1 MPKKPVALIIL
12 DGFAF
17 RDETFGNA
25 VAQANKPNFDRYWH
39 QFPHATL
46 TAAGEAVGLPEG
58 QMGNSEVGHLNIGA
72 GRIVYQSLTR
82 LNKSIRDGDFFT
94 NQAFLDAVAHVKAHQ
109 SKLHVMG
116 LLSDG
121 GVHSHYEHM
130 FALLKLAKQQGLEEV
145 YVHGFLDG
153 RDVGPTTA
161 LDYIEETEKQMAE
174 IGIGQFASIHGRYY
188 AMDRDKRWDRVA
200 LTYNVLLDGV
210 GQTAES
216 AKSGVA
222 AS

>member
-1 MPKKPVALIIL
+1 
-12 DGFAF
+12 
-17 RDETFGNA
+17 
-25 VAQANKPNFDRYWH
+25 
-39 QFPHATL
+39 
-46 TAAGEAVGLPEG
+46 
-58 QMGNSEVGHLNIGA
+58 
-72 GRIVYQSLTR
+72 
-82 LNKSIRDGDFFT
+82 
-94 NQAFLDAVAHVKAHQ
+94 
-109 SKLHVMG
+109 MG

-145 YVHGFLDG
+145 YIHGFLDG

-200 LTYNVLLDGV
+200 LTYNVLVDGV

-222 AS
+222 KIL